1 MRSQEHVTRILRLLS
16 EYQRAGY
23 ELLPLQ
29 GKLPIHKGWQT
40 RDYSAFDFSNWLAQ
54 NGNVGFRMRACD
66 LIIDCDPRN
75 YQPGDNP
82 LRRLSA
88 AVSCDLE
95 DAPTTR
101 TGSGGLHLFFRKPSE
116 LRIVGKLKGYDGLDL
131 LSAGKLIVA
140 PGSIH
145 PSTGNEYR
153 AEGVSIATVEEA
165 PGPLL
170 DALRRPDAPG
180 RTSGG
185 GELTPEQLALLLS
198 ALDATK
204 YGRGDYEAWIR
215 ISAACHDATKGAG
228 FGVWLDWCSTDPD
241 YENGPDMERNS
252 QIWDGFKAG
261 KSGGATYWTLFKAVR
276 DAGRGDVVQ
285 RIQFE
290 QGLEELRDQEL
301 NFDDLPELEE
311 LDFDHD

>member
-1 MRSQEHVTRILRLLS
+1 MRSQEHVSGILRLLS
-16 EYQRAGY
+16 GYQRAGY
-23 ELLPLQ
+23 ELFPLQ

-40 RDYSAFDFSNWLAQ
+40 RDYSAFDFPYWLAMD
-54 NGNVGFRMRACD
+54 GNVGFRLRPSD

-82 LRRLSA
+82 LRRLSE
-88 AVSCDLE
+88 AVFCDLE

-101 TGSGGLHLFFRKPSE
+101 TGSGGLHLFYRKPSK
-116 LRIVGKLKGYDGLDL
+116 LRIVGKLHGYDGLDL

-165 PGPLL
+165 PGRLL
-170 DALRRPDAPG
+170 DALRRPDAPS
-180 RTSGG
+180 RTGAG

-204 YGRGDYEAWIR
+204 YGCGDYAAWIR
-215 ISAACHDATKGAG
+215 ISAACHDATNGEG
-228 FGVWLDWCSTDPD
+228 FGEWLDWCCTDPD
-241 YENGPDMERNS
+241 YENTPDMDRNNEV
-252 QIWDGFKAG
+252 WDGFKAG
-261 KSGGATYWTLFKAVR
+261 KSGGATYRTLFKAVR
-276 DAGRGDVVQ
+276 DAGRGDLVQ
-285 RIQFE
+285 QIHFD
-290 QGLEELRDQEL
+290 QGLNELTPQEL
-301 NFDDLPELEE
+301 DFDDLPKPQE